1 MCLPL
6 SLRRSGAHKL
16 SITFT
21 RTPPHP
27 HRHTLSATPEQLA
40 HTSVIIIFAFFTSL
54 QHITSYYLVIYTSH
68 ATLIFSLSVNTRTS
82 ACSFLPHASKVPPI
96 STWRRCLAGHRRFSG
111 SCCILDSRSVVAE
124 WADEAVRFPKPAA
137 WFPEERIDKME
148 TIWKVLIVE
157 ILEIKVMA
165 WVKKKSR
172 EPQVIYS
179 IVFVKEIVHSI
190 NFSIRA
196 CWFTYNRSSNGI
208 SSNIGCC
215 DYKGSNCMITNEATI

>member
-1 MCLPL
+1 MGWPVRFSKGITLPRYSLRLSIRSSNYPRVCLPL

-27 HRHTLSATPEQLA
+27 HRHTLSATPEQHA

-96 STWRRCLAGHRRFSG
+96 ST
-111 SCCILDSRSVVAE
+111 
-124 WADEAVRFPKPAA
+124 
-137 WFPEERIDKME
+137 
-148 TIWKVLIVE
+148 
-157 ILEIKVMA
+157 
-165 WVKKKSR
+165 
-172 EPQVIYS
+172 
-179 IVFVKEIVHSI
+179 
-190 NFSIRA
+190 
-196 CWFTYNRSSNGI
+196 
-208 SSNIGCC
+208 
-215 DYKGSNCMITNEATI
+215 